1 MSLKPALGPMVGY
14 ARAVM
19 GIGLVRHHMREY
31 PTGALIAGLNDKVT
45 GNMNK
50 EQARLAPR

>member
-1 MSLKPALGPMVGY
+1 MVGY